1 MNYFKLTG
9 KVRSNGLYV
18 ESRWYAYDI
27 YYDENNQC
35 LAYDDSTLQRYIKL
49 MNDICNDV
57 KVKYMWDVSRYEV
70 DEINRKD
77 GFK

>member
-18 ESRWYAYDI
+18 ESRWYAYDV
-27 YYDENNQC
+27 YYDESTQC
-35 LAYDDSTLQRYIKL
+35 LCYDDSTLQRYIKL

-57 KVKYMWDVSRYEV
+57 KVKYMYDVSRYKV
-70 DEINRKD
+70 DEINRRD